1 MITATILTII
11 MAMIVGMQREAKNL
25 GELVTTTHRE
35 RAAQVVMHRIEQEL
49 EFAAGSAAAGWLSSA
64 ATAAGTTATFDSSL
78 GIPPT
83 GTLLF
88 EPGTVSEERA
98 DYTGLDRSTHTITGM
113 TRGVQCTGGFGHP
126 SGVRAY
132 WAGSAVALE
141 DQAGPPASQWD
152 GQAASPSGPIF
163 FRGDGT
169 GFSFRVPTD
178 PAGGTNYFDATGIRW
193 GSEVAGAPSLNG
205 WSALTFRASRQLT
218 EVQANR
224 DLNLDG
230 DTADT
235 FDVGQIML
243 LRWDAMANGAADT
256 EVALCPPIVL
266 QEVCNYGADL
276 NNDGFEDP
284 MFLWDPTDGS
294 LRVQLFIVS
303 GTHNGRAQLS
313 RTATTIYLRNGAL

>member
-1 MITATILTII
+1 MLLRWDAMANGAADTGSGPLPAADRTPEVCNYGADLNNDGFEDPMFLWDPTDGSLRVQLFIVSERTTVGPSSAVPPRPSIFATELLDPMSYTPRKKKLNKPKLQLKMIGVFLAISSFAAFSQALLLLQSL
-11 MAMIVGMQREAKNL
+11 MEVGL
-25 GELVTTTHRE
+25 
-35 RAAQVVMHRIEQEL
+35 RIEDTQ
-49 EFAAGSAAAGWLSSA
+49 
-64 ATAAGTTATFDSSL
+64 
-78 GIPPT
+78 
-83 GTLLF
+83 
-88 EPGTVSEERA
+88 V
-98 DYTGLDRSTHTITGM
+98 
-113 TRGVQCTGGFGHP
+113 
-126 SGVRAY
+126 
-132 WAGSAVALE
+132 
-141 DQAGPPASQWD
+141 
-152 GQAASPSGPIF
+152 
-163 FRGDGT
+163 
-169 GFSFRVPTD
+169 
-178 PAGGTNYFDATGIRW
+178 
-193 GSEVAGAPSLNG
+193 
-205 WSALTFRASRQLT
+205 
-218 EVQANR
+218 ANR